1 MGPSC
6 AKAPADRHSTNP
18 LKAIIYF
25 SMLSI
30 EVGQAFL
37 LVVNSQLPQA
47 HNFDKFLTPIGVVH
61 VFVEV
66 FKEFLQI
73 LILRDVVNF
82 FQFFP
87 KPSISLATVKEA
99 TSCIKFLAPSAIPCD
114 AISSGRKNRAYKPAA
129 DTGDTHRTAHGSE
142 AHKPRKPHS
151 QAPGNRRKGTRS
163 NQTKASPST
172 NQTATFSFHRSSSR
186 LLKNVHLRRFPH
198 PSSLQRTSKY
208 ASLLRVSEA

>member
-1 MGPSC
+1 MHTICHRKPKSGMGPSC

-37 LVVNSQLPQA
+37 LVVNSQLSQA

-73 LILRDVVNF
+73 LILRDVVHF

-99 TSCIKFLAPSAIPCD
+99 TSCIKFLVPSAIPCD
-114 AISSGRKNRAYKPAA
+114 AISIGHRDRAYKPAA
-129 DTGDTHRTAHGSE
+129 DMGDTHRTAHCSE
-142 AHKPRKPHS
+142 ARKPRKQHS

-163 NQTKASPST
+163 N
-172 NQTATFSFHRSSSR
+172 
-186 LLKNVHLRRFPH
+186 
-198 PSSLQRTSKY
+198 
-208 ASLLRVSEA
+208 

>member
-1 MGPSC
+1 
-6 AKAPADRHSTNP
+6 
-18 LKAIIYF
+18 
-25 SMLSI
+25 MLSI

-47 HNFDKFLTPIGVVH
+47 HNFDKFLTTIGVVH

-73 LILRDVVNF
+73 LILRDVVYF

-99 TSCIKFLAPSAIPCD
+99 TSCIKFLAPSVILCD
-114 AISSGRKNRAYKPAA
+114 AISSGRRDRACRPGA
-129 DTGDTHRTAHGSE
+129 DMGDIRRTAHGSE

-151 QAPGNRRKGTRS
+151 QAPANRRKGTRS
-163 NQTKASPST
+163 NQTKASPNT
-172 NQTATFSFHRSSSR
+172 YQTSAFSFHAASLPSI
-186 LLKNVHLRRFPH
+186 LLKFSP
-198 PSSLQRTSKY
+198 
-208 ASLLRVSEA
+208 